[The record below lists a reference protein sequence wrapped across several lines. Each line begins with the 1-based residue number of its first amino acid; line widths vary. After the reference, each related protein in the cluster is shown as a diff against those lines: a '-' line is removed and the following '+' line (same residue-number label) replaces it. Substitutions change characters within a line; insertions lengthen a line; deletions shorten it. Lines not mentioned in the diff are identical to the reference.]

1 MLKAGLEAATTAK
14 QKSEAEAS
22 NPFGPNLVARL
33 AMNPKFRGYME
44 DPSYMAKLQMLQ
56 TNPQAALATMQSD
69 PRMMETLSFVLGID
83 LSGAGGPGD
92 PGSAPTEAASASA
105 PAPAAA
111 SAPEPAQEPAPEEV
125 ELTEEEKAERE
136 KKQKAIAKKN
146 EGNEFYKQ
154 KNFEEVCVG
163 ATLWSGRRRLTPW
176 LLCAGLAML

>member
-1 MLKAGLEAATTAK
+1 
-14 QKSEAEAS
+14 
-22 NPFGPNLVARL
+22 
-33 AMNPKFRGYME
+33 
-44 DPSYMAKLQMLQ
+44 MAKLQMLQ

-83 LSGAGGPGD
+83 LSGAGGPGGPGG
-92 PGSAPTEAASASA
+92 PGSAPEAASASA

>member
-1 MLKAGLEAATTAK
+1 MASVCWCADRAFRICTHSGLKVDASSAMLKAGLEAATTAK

-83 LSGAGGPGD
+83 LSGAGGPGGPGG

-136 KKQKAIAKKN
+136 KKQKAVA
-146 EGNEFYKQ
+146 Q
-154 KNFEEVCVG
+154 
-163 ATLWSGRRRLTPW
+163 
-176 LLCAGLAML
+176 